1 MSRWNQSIWHDVRW
15 DHPAAAEA
23 AAALRR
29 TADEID
35 RSLAEAG
42 QARHEAS
49 SDWRGVYREFFDVWR
64 TRLHAELNELAAACR
79 RAAQA
84 VDQASARAREEQA
97 RRVREREEHERRERE
112 ERARRARE
120 SREQRRI

>member
-1 MSRWNQSIWHDVRW
+1 MSRSNQSIWHDVRW

-29 TADEID
+29 TADELD
-35 RSLAEAG
+35 RSIAEAG

-49 SDWRGVYREFFDVWR
+49 SDWNGVYYEFFVVWR
-64 TRLHAELNELAAACR
+64 NRLLTELNNLAAACR
-79 RAAQA
+79 RAALA
-84 VDQASARAREEQA
+84 IDQASARAREEQA

-120 SREQRRI
+120 SQEQRRI